1 MFAVPDLLQGQV
13 GFDCQLG
20 VNWRGE
26 TYAELYLFITFV
38 RFEVLTALTVDF
50 TVLRVPA
57 MLKMEAAC
65 TSEM

>member
-26 TYAELYLFITFV
+26 TYAELYLFVTFV
-38 RFEVLTALTVDF
+38 RFEVLTALTVEI
-50 TVLRVPA
+50 TVLRAPA
-57 MLKMEAAC
+57 ILKMEAAD
-65 TSEM
+65 TSVM